1 MLVLNTTTS
10 RYTMTSLD
18 TYDPPPAHEDALI
31 TESPSVAAGVA
42 PHPVDEDERGQR
54 GLNPLSAAFAVPTVG
69 AVPVQVPAVC
79 QHLYVDSGNNK
90 VVLYLLSIGL
100 KNNDGEPL
108 VAFDKETWCSLP
120 KNRFRAPNNTD
131 LVKEIQKCKS
141 TIERHDFT
149 AKANKLGKN
158 TDEACDVDF
167 LTSENLRPNEVYD
180 RM

>member
-1 MLVLNTTTS
+1 
-10 RYTMTSLD
+10 MTSHD
-18 TYDPPPAHEDALI
+18 THDPSSAHEDASL
-31 TESPSVAAGVA
+31 VAETPNDAHA
-42 PHPVDEDERGQR
+42 YHPNEDEDKDEGQGGILR
-54 GLNPLSAAFAVPTVG
+54 SQSAASVHT
-69 AVPVQVPAVC
+69 VPAVC
-79 QHLYVDSGNNK
+79 RQMYVDSGNDK
-90 VVLYLLSIGL
+90 MVLYLLSIGL